1 MASTSTAST
10 DREALITGDAV
21 LLDLRTASFAV
32 RMVSAAI
39 DGALQ
44 LAILI
49 GGVVA
54 LAWTAAR
61 ADLDEG
67 LIAAAVLVMSVT
79 AYVGYPVLS
88 ELLLRGRS
96 VGRLVIGTRVVRD
109 DGGPAQLRQSLI
121 RAVISVLEIW
131 STAGNVALT
140 SSVIARSARR
150 TGVLLAGRLVMG
162 TRVVRDDGGPAHLRQ
177 SLIRAVMA
185 MLEIWSTAG
194 TLALTSSVIDRRS
207 RRIGDLLAGTMVIQ
221 ERMRTIEPRRPAV
234 PVDLQQWAGSAD
246 VGRLPVTL
254 MADIRS
260 FLPRTEQTN
269 PESRRLLSRDL
280 VQRTLPH
287 VAPAPPPGTD
297 PEAFLAAVIA
307 ERSRRDE
314 QRLRIAQGRR
324 HELSAEVRAV
334 PFTA

>member
-1 MASTSTAST
+1 MASTSTAGT

-61 ADLDEG
+61 ADLDQG

-96 VGRLVIGTRVVRD
+96 V
-109 DGGPAQLRQSLI
+109 
-121 RAVISVLEIW
+121 
-131 STAGNVALT
+131 
-140 SSVIARSARR
+140 
-150 TGVLLAGRLVMG
+150 GRLVMG

-269 PESRRLLSRDL
+269 PESRRLLSRGL

>member
-1 MASTSTAST
+1 MASTSTAGT

-96 VGRLVIGTRVVRD
+96 V
-109 DGGPAQLRQSLI
+109 
-121 RAVISVLEIW
+121 
-131 STAGNVALT
+131 
-140 SSVIARSARR
+140 
-150 TGVLLAGRLVMG
+150 GRLVMG